1 MSKQSRT
8 LAFLAYL
15 LSIPGWLYVL
25 LFQRKDKL
33 ALYHA
38 KQALVLTLVVVGSIV
53 VWFLASWVLS
63 WVPLAG
69 PLLAAA
75 LFSQIILIG
84 IFVVGLWILGMVYA
98 LQTRVRPLPLV
109 GKWRRKTT
117 PSSSC
122 GCAVGPANTRLG
134 TPSPMRRPNTAVRS
148 AR

>member
-15 LSIPGWLYVL
+15 LSILGWLYVL
-25 LFQRKDKL
+25 LFQRKDRL

-38 KQALVLTLVVVGSIV
+38 KQSLVLTLVVVGSVV

-75 LFSQIILIG
+75 LFSQVILVG
-84 IFVVGLWILGMVYA
+84 IFVIGLWILGMVSA
-98 LQTRVRPLPLV
+98 LQTRTRPLPIV
-109 GKWRRKTT
+109 GKWAERI
-117 PSSSC
+117 SI
-122 GCAVGPANTRLG
+122 
-134 TPSPMRRPNTAVRS
+134 
-148 AR
+148 